1 MARRRSSVLEDL
13 IEITSR
19 VPWWVGVL
27 LALATYF
34 VLHHLSTADVAQP
47 QGLRD
52 LGTSVTQNAI
62 KTFASLGQYLL
73 PMIFL
78 IGACVSA
85 FKSKK
90 QNSNTKT
97 FDRVESQTTNQPH
110 SSPRVPE
117 RDLFAIVKSMRDPVA
132 ERPEALSLGLLNSI
146 DWKLFEEVCAEYFR
160 ICGFQAATQSHG
172 PDGGIDIRLYAKDDT
187 SNVENL
193 VQCKQWSNR
202 QVGPRAL
209 RELLGVMAASGVR
222 RGTFVTTSTFTGEAL
237 QFGRGNGIHLIDGH
251 QLIKNLLARTPE
263 EQKRLL
269 DIATQGDYLTP
280 SCPSCGAKL
289 KQKVGNTGRG
299 PFWAC
304 PGFPACRYTLAIKRV
319 T

>member
-27 LALATYF
+27 LALATYL
-34 VLHHLSTADVAQP
+34 VLHHLSTAEVAQP
-47 QGLRD
+47 QGLRN
-52 LGTSVTQNAI
+52 LVTSVTQNAI
-62 KTFASLGQYLL
+62 KVFASVGQYL
-73 PMIFL
+73 ISVVFL

-85 FKSKK
+85 IKSKK

-97 FDRVESQTTNQPH
+97 YDRVEPQIRSQSR
-110 SSPRVPE
+110 SSPRAPE
-117 RDLFAIVKSMRDPVA
+117 RNLFATVKSMRDPVA
-132 ERPEALSLGLLNSI
+132 ERPEALSLGLLNAI

-160 ICGFQAATQSHG
+160 ICGFQAVTQSHG
-172 PDGGIDIRLYAKDDT
+172 PDGGVDVRLYAKDDT
-187 SNVENL
+187 SKVENL

-202 QVGPRAL
+202 QVGPKAL

-222 RGTFVTTSTFTGEAL
+222 RGTFVTTSTFNGEAF
-237 QFGRGNGIHLIDGH
+237 QFARANGIHLIDGK
-251 QLIKNLLARTPE
+251 QLTKNLLARTAE

-269 DIATQGDYLTP
+269 DVATR
-280 SCPSCGAKL
+280 
-289 KQKVGNTGRG
+289 GRL
-299 PFWAC
+299 FDAELSELW
-304 PGFPACRYTLAIKRV
+304 RQTQ

>member
-1 MARRRSSVLEDL
+1 L

-34 VLHHLSTADVAQP
+34 VLHHLSLTEVTQP

-52 LGTSVTQNAI
+52 LGTNVTQNAI
-62 KTFASLGQYLL
+62 KMIASVGQYLL
-73 PMIFL
+73 SVVFL

-85 FKSKK
+85 FKYKK

-97 FDRVESQTTNQPH
+97 YDRVEPQRRNQSR
-110 SSPRVPE
+110 SSPQAPE
-117 RDLFAIVKSMRDPVA
+117 QDLYAIAKSVRDPVA
-132 ERPEALSLGLLNSI
+132 ERPEALSLSLLNAI

-172 PDGGIDIRLYAKDDT
+172 PDGGIDIQLYVKDDM
-187 SNVENL
+187 SKVENL
-193 VQCKQWSNR
+193 VQCKQWSSR
-202 QVGPRAL
+202 QVGPKAL

-222 RGTFVTTSTFTGEAL
+222 RGTFVTTSTFTNEAL

-304 PGFPACRYTLAIKRV
+304 PGFPACRFTLAIKSA